1 MRRPDSNPLDAIPE
15 EILVQGASEFGEV
28 LGPIAAN
35 DLKRL
40 EAIRE
45 AGRFSLLQRDPD
57 AKTLSIHRLLQEVL
71 QWPLCARLLPHA
83 LICAALMERRDMV
96 FTEAGHLLNQTGH
109 YLYERAQYAEAE
121 PPCQRALAI
130 REQAL
135 GANHPSVAT
144 VL

>member
-1 MRRPDSNPLDAIPE
+1 MQLGTRCPSRKARCCCAARAASMRRPDSNPLDAIPE

-45 AGRFSLLQRDPD
+45 AGLFSLLQRDPD

-83 LICAALMERRDMV
+83 
-96 FTEAGHLLNQTGH
+96 
-109 YLYERAQYAEAE
+109 
-121 PPCQRALAI
+121 
-130 REQAL
+130 
-135 GANHPSVAT
+135 
-144 VL
+144 